1 MPDERILIVDD
12 DREIVRLLRSYLQQ
26 ERYAVSVAYD
36 GESALHA
43 LRRESPAL
51 VLLDLMLPD
60 KDGWEIT
67 RTVRGDEQLADT
79 LIIMLTARV
88 EDTDKIVGLELGA
101 DDYVT
106 KPFNPREVV
115 ARVRALL
122 RRTQRTAPRAKPL
135 VVGSL
140 QMDVERR
147 NVQVRSKAVELTPTE
162 FSLLQT
168 LMESPGY
175 VFTRSEL
182 MDKALG
188 YDYDGVDRMLGQPHQ
203 EPAPQNRARSSRAE
217 ASADGLRGRLQA
229 GRRTEMNRLWVRLS
243 LAFAAIIIIS
253 FGAISY
259 TARRYLNEDNLRSMI
274 LTNFVRPVGLVDRL
288 EEYYAGHGSWEG
300 VSPLL
305 EGADSALFFNA
316 TNRRVLVLTDAD
328 GGVLYATAGAD
339 NPARLEASQLQ
350 QSLPHQCQRTYRRLP
365 RSGPVG
371 TGI

>member
-1 MPDERILIVDD
+1 MSCNSSPENLDCPNLKGRDPMPLEQLALANGNSYKGSMPDERILIVDD

-36 GESALHA
+36 GETALHA

-67 RTVRGDEQLADT
+67 RTVRGDEKLADT

-122 RRTQRTAPRAKPL
+122 RRTQRTASRAKPL

-147 NVQVRSKAVELTPTE
+147 NVQVRGQVVELTPTE

-188 YDYDGVDRMLGQPHQ
+188 YDYDGVDRMLDSH
-203 EPAPQNRARSSRAE
+203 
-217 ASADGLRGRLQA
+217 
-229 GRRTEMNRLWVRLS
+229 
-243 LAFAAIIIIS
+243 IK
-253 FGAISY
+253 
-259 TARRYLNEDNLRSMI
+259 NLRRKI
-274 LTNFVRPVGLVDRL
+274 ERDPHKPKLVQTVYGVGYRL
-288 EEYYAGHGSWEG
+288 AGE
-300 VSPLL
+300 
-305 EGADSALFFNA
+305 
-316 TNRRVLVLTDAD
+316 RK
-328 GGVLYATAGAD
+328 
-339 NPARLEASQLQ
+339 
-350 QSLPHQCQRTYRRLP
+350 
-365 RSGPVG
+365 
-371 TGI
+371 

>member
-1 MPDERILIVDD
+1 MLGTTQAAGTDYAESAQGSGSGTLSRADTKYPDSIPDDQLALAEGTSYNGAMPEERILIVDD
-12 DREIVRLLRSYLQQ
+12 DREIVRLLRSYLQREQ
-26 ERYAVSVAYD
+26 YAVTVAYD

-67 RTVRGDEQLADT
+67 RTVRGDEKLADT

-122 RRTQRTAPRAKPL
+122 RRTQRSAPRALPL
-135 VVGSL
+135 VVGAL

-147 NVQVRSKAVELTPTE
+147 NVLVRGTSTELTPTE

-182 MDKALG
+182 MDRALG
-188 YDYDGVDRMLGQPHQ
+188 YDYDGVDRMLDSH
-203 EPAPQNRARSSRAE
+203 
-217 ASADGLRGRLQA
+217 
-229 GRRTEMNRLWVRLS
+229 
-243 LAFAAIIIIS
+243 IK
-253 FGAISY
+253 
-259 TARRYLNEDNLRSMI
+259 NLRRKIESDPHKPK
-274 LTNFVRPVGLVDRL
+274 LVQTVYGVGYRL
-288 EEYYAGHGSWEG
+288 AGE
-300 VSPLL
+300 
-305 EGADSALFFNA
+305 
-316 TNRRVLVLTDAD
+316 RK
-328 GGVLYATAGAD
+328 
-339 NPARLEASQLQ
+339 
-350 QSLPHQCQRTYRRLP
+350 
-365 RSGPVG
+365 
-371 TGI
+371 

>member
-1 MPDERILIVDD
+1 MPVEQLALAGGTSYNGPMPEEHILIVDD
-12 DREIVRLLRSYLQQ
+12 DREIVRLLRSYLQR

-67 RTVRGDEQLADT
+67 RTVRGDVRLAGT

-122 RRTQRTAPRAKPL
+122 RRTQRGTARAAAL
-135 VVGSL
+135 VVGGL

-147 NVQVRSKAVELTPTE
+147 NVQVRGAAADLTPTE

-188 YDYDGVDRMLGQPHQ
+188 YDYDGIDRMLDSH
-203 EPAPQNRARSSRAE
+203 
-217 ASADGLRGRLQA
+217 
-229 GRRTEMNRLWVRLS
+229 
-243 LAFAAIIIIS
+243 IK
-253 FGAISY
+253 
-259 TARRYLNEDNLRSMI
+259 NLRRKVEVDPRKPELI
-274 LTNFVRPVGLVDRL
+274 QTVYGVGYRL
-288 EEYYAGHGSWEG
+288 
-300 VSPLL
+300 
-305 EGADSALFFNA
+305 
-316 TNRRVLVLTDAD
+316 
-328 GGVLYATAGAD
+328 AGA
-339 NPARLEASQLQ
+339 RE
-350 QSLPHQCQRTYRRLP
+350 
-365 RSGPVG
+365 
-371 TGI
+371 